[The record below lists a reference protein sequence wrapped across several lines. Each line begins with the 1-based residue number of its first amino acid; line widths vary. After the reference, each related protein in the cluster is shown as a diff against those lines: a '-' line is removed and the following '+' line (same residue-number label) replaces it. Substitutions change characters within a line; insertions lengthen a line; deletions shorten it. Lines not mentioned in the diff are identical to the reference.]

1 MDAGIAVEMGW
12 RIADG
17 LVNGTP
23 YGAGLGP
30 TLERIADALERQ
42 AEAQELLAVAI
53 SEANVVE
60 GFRPESAAGVLYN
73 RIRARH
79 EKGGM

>member
-1 MDAGIAVEMGW
+1 MDVAKLEKALEPLFRFVCEH
-12 RIADG
+12 
-17 LVNGTP
+17 T
-23 YGAGLGP
+23 
-30 TLERIADALERQ
+30 ERIANALKRQ
-42 AEAQELLAVAI
+42 AEAQELLALAI

-60 GFRPESAAGVLYN
+60 GFHPESAAGVLYD